1 MENNGEAKWYVV
13 HTYTGHEKMVEDNLK
28 KMIENSNLQDFIQE
42 IAIPVEEDIV
52 EKNGKKKVVKK
63 KKNSHR
69 VRYDTG
75 EMNEALN
82 FLTYHDIMKADFGYL
97 CSSTQNIPLCQRHRD
112 FCALLDDDIIMANI
126 KKLSIETLKRYSIR
140 NRSQLARL
148 FIYKLKFVWIL
159 TAKTWIKQKI
169 WKR

>member
-1 MENNGEAKWYVV
+1 MSKVV
-13 HTYTGHEKMVEDNLK
+13 ITN
-28 KMIENSNLQDFIQE
+28 
-42 IAIPVEEDIV
+42 
-52 EKNGKKKVVKK
+52 KKKLLIELG
-63 KKNSHR
+63 
-69 VRYDTG
+69 YDTG
-75 EMNEALN
+75 EMNEAQN
-82 FLTYHDIMKADFGYL
+82 FLTYLDIMKADFGYL
-97 CSSTQNIPLCQRHRD
+97 CSSTQIIPLCQRHRD

-126 KKLSIETLKRYSIR
+126 KKLSIETFKRYSIR

>member
-1 MENNGEAKWYVV
+1 MRKQKERNG
-13 HTYTGHEKMVEDNLK
+13 G
-28 KMIENSNLQDFIQE
+28 
-42 IAIPVEEDIV
+42 
-52 EKNGKKKVVKK
+52 VKRRQSEQQSSTSILAHVKSGCYEQK
-63 KKNSHR
+63 KKNLIELG
-69 VRYDTG
+69 YDTG